1 MLAQF
6 LFRARAGQFS
16 WGAAAGGA
24 PPPRRWLPPSRA
36 QGRVH
41 AASPLTLV
49 LMLLDLAPEGPGQV
63 GTPGPVLQLWWLMG
77 RRWGPWGERDG
88 PSCVAVL
95 RLHREL
101 AGRLSTPQAR
111 SMEWAVTHTDQFRED
126 QGDRAGR
133 PPPPPLRP
141 GSRVQL
147 WRHCALKFALPGV
160 ECEER
165 TSDRPRLR
173 VHAVPARVPPL
184 PPTVWP
190 LLQRG
195 AGAQRHGLTRERV
208 A

>member
-6 LFRARAGQFS
+6 LFRARAGQFSS

-24 PPPRRWLPPSRA
+24 PPPRRWLPPSQA

-49 LMLLDLAPEGPGQV
+49 LMLLDLAPEGPVQV

-133 PPPPPLRP
+133 PPPCPSAQAAGCSSGVTVPLSLLFQVWNAKRGRVTGPASVCTQCRHAYPPSPPLS
-141 GSRVQL
+141 GLCCSGGQG
-147 WRHCALKFALPGV
+147 H
-160 ECEER
+160 
-165 TSDRPRLR
+165 
-173 VHAVPARVPPL
+173 
-184 PPTVWP
+184 
-190 LLQRG
+190 RG
-195 AGAQRHGLTRERV
+195 TASPV
-208 A
+208 NV

>member
-1 MLAQF
+1 MAP
-6 LFRARAGQFS
+6 
-16 WGAAAGGA
+16 

-111 SMEWAVTHTDQFRED
+111 SVEWAVTHTDQFRED

-133 PPPPPLRP
+133 PPRPSAQAAGCSSGVTVSLSLLFQVWNAKRGRVTGPASVCMQCRQASPPPPHCLASAAAGGRGTEARP
-141 GSRVQL
+141 
-147 WRHCALKFALPGV
+147 HP
-160 ECEER
+160 
-165 TSDRPRLR
+165 
-173 VHAVPARVPPL
+173 
-184 PPTVWP
+184 
-190 LLQRG
+190 
-195 AGAQRHGLTRERV
+195 
-208 A
+208 